1 MRRVPR
7 ALDVHHAR
15 GRLDVEGIRRIL
27 LLKRPAA
34 LHRGV
39 RRARVPVPT
48 SGGPGALLRGRAD
61 ASYLRLHELGP
72 AGGRVRHG
80 GDARLPEP
88 ARRLGR
94 HAARPGSRGQV
105 LSRPHE
111 PAVRAGCAQELV
123 GVLLLQPRPSGRL
136 GQPVVRRLPPSH
148 RQPVLWPHSS
158 HQHLLDRP
166 VRGGLDP
173 AVPAPTQ
180 GRAGIPPLDV
190 RVRPPGGV
198 PADEQG
204 VLPSVRAVAAPLVRP
219 GPAEPS
225 LVRRVRGGGR
235 GRVPDPVLLVRS
247 LHGRGRASHRRVR
260 SGRPGPGGHPG
271 LVPGRLGSPAGLGGG
286 TPDSRPRAGGRFRV
300 RPESR
305 EGIRYS
311 LTVFIAVRLGLLILG
326 LLAVELFPPLKPVSV
341 PGWRAHPL
349 PDPGW
354 QNAFTSFERFDALW
368 FLRIA
373 SAGYRAGDGSAAF
386 FPLYP
391 LAIRSVSWVMAGQ
404 PFGAAL
410 LVSNASI
417 AGGLCVLY
425 ALTASE
431 RSIRTARRTV
441 LLVALFP
448 TSFFFFAPYSESLFL
463 LLAVTTY
470 WAARSRRWAAAGAA
484 GALAALTRNVGV
496 VLAPALL
503 VEAFHQRTEGRGS
516 ALPGVGAAVA
526 VALGTLAYLAYW
538 WAKVGDWLAPLAQQ
552 ANWQR
557 TFSWPWATLADG
569 TRDAVRY
576 LGTPNGGYWLI
587 DWLIVV
593 PMVSASVCALLR
605 YRPSYS
611 VYLWGGLLVP
621 LSFVFADRPLMSMP
635 RFVLPLFPAFWALAE
650 LTERWRVPQKAVA
663 AAGAAGLG
671 LLVVLFVNW
680 YYIF

>member
-1 MRRVPR
+1 M
-7 ALDVHHAR
+7 
-15 GRLDVEGIRRIL
+15 
-27 LLKRPAA
+27 
-34 LHRGV
+34 
-39 RRARVPVPT
+39 
-48 SGGPGALLRGRAD
+48 
-61 ASYLRLHELGP
+61 
-72 AGGRVRHG
+72 
-80 GDARLPEP
+80 
-88 ARRLGR
+88 
-94 HAARPGSRGQV
+94 
-105 LSRPHE
+105 
-111 PAVRAGCAQELV
+111 
-123 GVLLLQPRPSGRL
+123 
-136 GQPVVRRLPPSH
+136 
-148 RQPVLWPHSS
+148 
-158 HQHLLDRP
+158 
-166 VRGGLDP
+166 
-173 AVPAPTQ
+173 
-180 GRAGIPPLDV
+180 
-190 RVRPPGGV
+190 
-198 PADEQG
+198 
-204 VLPSVRAVAAPLVRP
+204 
-219 GPAEPS
+219 
-225 LVRRVRGGGR
+225 
-235 GRVPDPVLLVRS
+235 
-247 LHGRGRASHRRVR
+247 
-260 SGRPGPGGHPG
+260 
-271 LVPGRLGSPAGLGGG
+271 
-286 TPDSRPRAGGRFRV
+286 

-311 LTVFIAVRLGLLILG
+311 LTVFLAVRLGLLILG
-326 LLAVELFPPLKPVSV
+326 LVAVELFPPLKPVSV

-391 LAIRSVSWVMAGQ
+391 LVIRAVSWVMGGH

-417 AGGLCVLY
+417 AAGLCVLY

-431 RSIRTARRTV
+431 RSIRMARRTV

-503 VEAFHQRTEGRGS
+503 MEAFHQRAEGRGS

-538 WAKVGDWLAPLAQQ
+538 WAKVGDLLAPVVQQ

-557 TFSWPWATLADG
+557 TFSWPWATLANG
-569 TRDAVRY
+569 TRDAVQY

-593 PMVSASVCALLR
+593 PVVGASVFALLQ

>member
-1 MRRVPR
+1 M
-7 ALDVHHAR
+7 
-15 GRLDVEGIRRIL
+15 
-27 LLKRPAA
+27 
-34 LHRGV
+34 
-39 RRARVPVPT
+39 
-48 SGGPGALLRGRAD
+48 
-61 ASYLRLHELGP
+61 
-72 AGGRVRHG
+72 
-80 GDARLPEP
+80 
-88 ARRLGR
+88 
-94 HAARPGSRGQV
+94 
-105 LSRPHE
+105 
-111 PAVRAGCAQELV
+111 
-123 GVLLLQPRPSGRL
+123 
-136 GQPVVRRLPPSH
+136 
-148 RQPVLWPHSS
+148 
-158 HQHLLDRP
+158 
-166 VRGGLDP
+166 
-173 AVPAPTQ
+173 
-180 GRAGIPPLDV
+180 
-190 RVRPPGGV
+190 
-198 PADEQG
+198 
-204 VLPSVRAVAAPLVRP
+204 
-219 GPAEPS
+219 
-225 LVRRVRGGGR
+225 
-235 GRVPDPVLLVRS
+235 
-247 LHGRGRASHRRVR
+247 
-260 SGRPGPGGHPG
+260 
-271 LVPGRLGSPAGLGGG
+271 
-286 TPDSRPRAGGRFRV
+286 

-391 LAIRSVSWVMAGQ
+391 LAIRSVSWVMAGH